1 MYMPDEVV
9 YYLYKKILD
18 SDEKKLTKNIV
29 KNAVHIFGFKKVY
42 YSRYIH
48 NLKLFSLVEK
58 NLIEKEGILSE
69 RTIKF
74 IYQK

>member
-29 KNAVHIFGFKKVY
+29 KNAVNIYGFKKVY
-42 YSRYIH
+42 YSRYID

-58 NLIEKEGILSE
+58 KLIEKEGILSE
-69 RTIKF
+69 KTIKF

>member
-18 SDEKKLTKNIV
+18 SNQKKLTKNIV
-29 KNAVHIFGFKKVY
+29 KDAVCVYGFKKVY
-42 YSRYIH
+42 YSGYIH
-48 NLKLFSLVEK
+48 NLKLFSLVKK
-58 NLIEKEGILSE
+58 NLIEEAGILSE

-74 IYQK
+74 IYEK